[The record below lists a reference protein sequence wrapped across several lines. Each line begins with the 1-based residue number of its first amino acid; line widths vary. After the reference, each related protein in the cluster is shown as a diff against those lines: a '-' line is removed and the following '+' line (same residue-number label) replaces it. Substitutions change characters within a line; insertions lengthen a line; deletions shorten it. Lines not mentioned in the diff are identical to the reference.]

1 MALPALTQSFV
12 LHFGEMGSRWGFNR
26 TVGQIYALLFLSP
39 DPLNADHLVDQL
51 GFSRSNVSMGLKE
64 LQGWNL
70 VRLVHKPNDRR
81 DHFATPDDLW
91 TILRTLVEERK
102 KREVDPTLS
111 VLRELIMQTP
121 EGGAENHARHR
132 MGEMLQMMEELT
144 AWYDEIKRL
153 ENARLKKL
161 LSLGSRIAK
170 VLEMKDRVIGKK
182 PHIVP
187 PPAAA
192 ANEG

>member
-1 MALPALTQSFV
+1 MEVPPLTQSFV

-26 TVGQIYALLFLSP
+26 TVGQIYALLFLSAE
-39 DPLNADHLVDQL
+39 PLHADDIVEQL

-70 VRLVHKPNDRR
+70 IRLVHKPQDRR
-81 DHFATPDDLW
+81 DHFTTPDDLW

-111 VLRELIMQTP
+111 VLRELSMQTASP
-121 EGGAENHARHR
+121 AEKHAQKR
-132 MGEMLQMMEELT
+132 MADLLGLIETLVR
-144 AWYDEIKRL
+144 WYEDVKTMDNQRL
-153 ENARLKKL
+153 LKL
-161 LSLGSRIAK
+161 LALGARVQK
-170 VLEMKDRVIGKK
+170 VLAFKDRITGR
-182 PHIVP
+182 
-187 PPAAA
+187 ARTA

>member
-1 MALPALTQSFV
+1 MELPPLTQSFV

-39 DPLNADHLVDQL
+39 EPLNADQIVDSL

-70 VRLVHKPNDRR
+70 IRLVHKPQDRR

-111 VLRELIMQTP
+111 VVRELMMQAP
-121 EGGAENHARHR
+121 ASEAERHAQAR
-132 MGEMLQMMEELT
+132 MGELLGLIEMLMT
-144 AWYDEIKRL
+144 WYEDVRRMDNQRL
-153 ENARLKKL
+153 ITL
-161 LSLGSRIAK
+161 LSLGAKVQK
-170 VLEMKDRVIGKK
+170 VLEIKDRLTGRR
-182 PHIVP
+182 
-187 PPAAA
+187 A
-192 ANEG
+192 ANED

>member
-1 MALPALTQSFV
+1 MALPPLTQSFV

-26 TVGQIYALLFLSP
+26 TVGQIYALLFLARE
-39 DPLNADHLVDQL
+39 PLNADQIVEQL

-70 VRLVHKPNDRR
+70 VRLIHKPNDRR

-91 TILRTLVEERK
+91 TILRTLIEERK

-111 VLRELIMQTP
+111 VLRELIMQP
-121 EGGAENHARHR
+121 PGGDSDIHAQRR
-132 MGEMLQMMEELT
+132 MGEMLTLMETLT
-144 AWYDEIKRL
+144 SWYDEVKRL
-153 ENARLKKL
+153 ENARLMKL
-161 LSLGSRIAK
+161 LSLGSRVAK
-170 VLEMKDRVIGKK
+170 VLEVKDRLTGRAKRRAL
-182 PHIVP
+182 PRT
-187 PPAAA
+187 

>member
-1 MALPALTQSFV
+1 MLPPLTQAFV

-26 TVGQIYALLFLSP
+26 TVGQIYALLFLAP
-39 DPLNADHLVDQL
+39 EPLNADQIVDQL

-70 VRLVHKPNDRR
+70 VRLVHKPQDRR
-81 DHFATPDDLW
+81 DHFATPSDIW

-111 VLRELIMQTP
+111 VLRELVMQTP
-121 EGGAENHARHR
+121 AAPAEQHAQAR
-132 MGEMLQMMEELT
+132 MSDMLALIETLT
-144 AWYDEIKRL
+144 RWYDDVKRMDDKRL
-153 ENARLKKL
+153 IKL
-161 LSLGSRIAK
+161 LSLGAK
-170 VLEMKDRVIGKK
+170 VQRVLEFKDKITGRTKTVAD
-182 PHIVP
+182 
-187 PPAAA
+187 PAARA